1 VSLAK
6 SDDISKTIK
15 NPSLREKDGVC
26 YSLPGDDFI
35 VETRASKNVT
45 DYWDQYKVL
54 PPWYLYGNEDG
65 VFRMLPG
72 SPQECSSGES
82 TYDPRIRPW
91 YVAASSGPKDVILI
105 LDTSGSMRSRGRL
118 DLMKE
123 AAKRV
128 IGTLGVSDYFS
139 VIAFND
145 NANHV
150 GNAFV
155 DDSALLLRA
164 NSDNK
169 NAMLEKIDA
178 LQAAGGTN
186 FITGFDLAFKT
197 FKSSDA
203 AELSSSCHKAIL
215 FLTDGENNDDTGA
228 LMSFIDQQRS
238 VYEAEKK
245 PVLFTYS
252 FGAGATNDV
261 PKNIAC
267 ANDGIWAPV
276 DDGGDLARSM
286 GAYYKYFAYGLSGP
300 QEQDFV
306 AWVEPYEFATT
317 GELGTTS
324 SVPVYDRSVDPPIFA
339 GVVGV
344 DFPFS
349 AMERALGK
357 EGEEGRAEILQG
369 IVDRSVANCPAL
381 SLTFCQLQSLRE
393 YGSGDQ
399 SNPSFKC
406 PADSSTTDCQT
417 SALKPKL
424 CTDDP
429 SLSYPAEIWNNDLND
444 GRTYEEKVC
453 CTVGEE
459 PRIAN
464 TLGDDEIKELVC
476 KKEGGGPSAE
486 KEKGLS
492 VGAIVGIAVGCTLFA
507 LGLGYISKK
516 RKKNEVPVAR
526 PTHEKIPD
534 PLIATPV
541 HQNYDDA
548 VPFMVLLDL
557 IGTCIIEFLD

>member
-1 VSLAK
+1 
-6 SDDISKTIK
+6 
-15 NPSLREKDGVC
+15 
-26 YSLPGDDFI
+26 
-35 VETRASKNVT
+35 
-45 DYWDQYKVL
+45 
-54 PPWYLYGNEDG
+54 
-65 VFRMLPG
+65 MLPG

-105 LDTSGSMRSRGRL
+105 LDTSGSMGSRGRL

-139 VIAFND
+139 VIEFND

-150 GNAFV
+150 GTASG
-155 DDSALLLRA
+155 DDHSALLLRA

-178 LQAAGGTN
+178 LQASGGTE

-197 FKSSDA
+197 FKSSDSV
-203 AELSSSCHKAIL
+203 ELSSSCHKAIL
-215 FLTDGENNDDTGA
+215 FLTDGDNKDDTGA
-228 LMSFIDQQRS
+228 LMTFIDQQRS
-238 VYEAEKK
+238 VYEAEKR

-276 DDGGDLARSM
+276 DDGGDLAQSM
-286 GAYYKYFAYGLSGP
+286 GAYYKYFAYGLSDS
-300 QEQDFV
+300 QEDFV

-324 SVPVYDRSVDPPIFA
+324 SAPVYDRSVDPPIFA
-339 GVVGV
+339 GVVGM

-399 SNPSFKC
+399 SNFSFKC

-424 CTDDP
+424 CDSP
-429 SLSYPAEIWNNDLND
+429 SRSYPAEIWNNDLND

-459 PRIAN
+459 ARIAN
-464 TLGDDEIKELVC
+464 TLGDDEIKDLVC
-476 KKEGGGPSAE
+476 KEGS
-486 KEKGLS
+486 S
-492 VGAIVGIAVGCTLFA
+492 VGMIVGIAVGCTLVA
-507 LGLGYISKK
+507 LGLGYTYISKK
-516 RKKNEVPVAR
+516 RKKSDVTVAR
-526 PTHEKIPD
+526 PTYEEAPD
-534 PLIATPV
+534 PIIATPV
-541 HQNYDDA
+541 HQNYDD
-548 VPFMVLLDL
+548 VVVLPAP
-557 IGTCIIEFLD
+557 TAPPHQM